1 MGGVWDQMDSP
12 RTSWVVA
19 LFIEVVVIMQKA
31 RIPAADIY
39 AILVDVE
46 AVHRIISEARLFAVH
61 DLRLFSL
68 FSRRKNA
75 KRLEDITAAVIL
87 VVMLQ
92 QITVF
97 HTRHSFAS
105 RIILAYRTRA
115 PDSSEKNP
123 LFGFSSFPCFAK
135 ILLRNC
141 RGRSPL
147 RICSSLAQ
155 RGISQEMFCGVIR
168 AMNPSCQ

>member
-1 MGGVWDQMDSP
+1 MDSP
-12 RTSWVVA
+12 RSSWDVA

-75 KRLEDITAAVIL
+75 KRFEYINATFIFV
-87 VVMLQ
+87 
-92 QITVF
+92 
-97 HTRHSFAS
+97 
-105 RIILAYRTRA
+105 
-115 PDSSEKNP
+115 
-123 LFGFSSFPCFAK
+123 
-135 ILLRNC
+135 
-141 RGRSPL
+141 
-147 RICSSLAQ
+147 
-155 RGISQEMFCGVIR
+155 
-168 AMNPSCQ
+168 AMS